1 MFGCSTV
8 KFLIFDLSAKNQWT
22 IYVVHEPIAGL
33 LCDLIYGAYPFK

>member
-8 KFLIFDLSAKNQWT
+8 KFLICDLSAKNQWT

-33 LCDLIYGAYPFK
+33 FCGVFYGACPFK